1 MSEDF
6 FYFVHRGEGPAGNGV
21 SAVNPANGQIAATIS
36 LGGVSPLA
44 VAALPGGKELL
55 VLVCDRAELRRIDL
69 ERLAVTAAVD
79 IDGQEQYT
87 ALALSPDGSRLY
99 VTGRQGVEEV
109 DAATGERLRTFAHEG
124 VYGYRAVVV
133 SPDGAWLYALSP
145 RAVVGFETESGKSVE
160 ASLGGLEV
168 EQSVALSIA
177 PDGSALYFSAFTLGG
192 DDGFA
197 LVRVDTQSLTATAA
211 VYRTRNVPAAVAA
224 DGRVYIPTWD
234 DVHRFDPQLSEDPE
248 PDSLRIHPWDTACL
262 SPDGGTLATA
272 SGEGAL
278 LQSTQPE
285 DQDNEQEW
293 PPTLPVAL
301 PGTAVAITTA
311 AAPATLRSRLEA
323 GPARALAA
331 FTVSGLTARLTT
343 QDGDPITGQPLAFTS
358 AGGLD
363 LGTAHTAADGTAQL
377 TAQVLLPID
386 PETGTIDTSALT
398 GPYTVRYP
406 GQSSYSPAAAQAD
419 LTL

>member
-21 SAVNPANGQIAATIS
+21 SAVDPANGQIAATIS
-36 LGGVSPLA
+36 LGGVSPLD

-55 VLVCDRAELRRIDL
+55 VLVADRAELRHIDL

-87 ALALSPDGSRLY
+87 ALALSPDGSRAY
-99 VTGRQGVEEV
+99 VTGRHGVEEV
-109 DAATGERLRTFAHEG
+109 DAATGERLRTLAHEG
-124 VYGYRAVVV
+124 AYGYRAVVV
-133 SPDGAWLYALSP
+133 SPDGAWLYALASN
-145 RAVVGFETESGKSVE
+145 AVVGFETESGKSVM
-160 ASLGGLEV
+160 ASLELEV
-168 EQSVALSIA
+168 DQSVALRAA
-177 PDGSALYFSAFTLGG
+177 PDGSALYLSAYSPG
-192 DDGFA
+192 DEAEKGFA
-197 LVRVDTQSLTATAA
+197 LVRVETQSLTATAEI
-211 VYRTRNVPAAVAA
+211 YKTHNVPAAVAA

-234 DVHRFDPQLSEDPE
+234 DVCRFNPQLSEDPA
-248 PDSLRIHPWDTACL
+248 PDSLRIHPWRTACL
-262 SPDGGTLATA
+262 SPDGGTLATS

-278 LQSTQPE
+278 LQSTQRPE
-285 DQDNEQEW
+285 DDEHEW
-293 PPTLPVAL
+293 HATFPVAL
-301 PGTAVAITTA
+301 PGTAVALTTA
-311 AAPATLRSRLEA
+311 AAPAILSARLEA

-331 FTVSGLTARLTT
+331 FTVSELTARLTT
-343 QDGDPITGQPLAFTS
+343 QGGDPITGQPLTFTS

-406 GQSSYSPAAAQAD
+406 GQSSYSPADAQAD